1 MWSSKTRDTIDSA
14 HEFRNLC
21 QKPHSKIK
29 KVRKYTIH
37 RISNF
42 VHYLISTQGFGDG
55 DRSLHRSR
63 CICEGYLMLLD
74 LTRVLF
80 YKCGY
85 ITKVT
90 FYLIQIVFCQLSSC
104 YFRSNHNSPR
114 PAKYRCHTKIAE
126 TIGELW
132 SEWLLVEYTFLNKN
146 IPNYYDSSVCK
157 TRKWL
162 HLRRDVRPVK
172 VGLKIAI
179 IKKFDRGK
187 VMYKCCIL
195 RRKLFRKCLA
205 KTYHVYTLARMPL
218 NTTMSIRTKRWVE
231 L

>member
-1 MWSSKTRDTIDSA
+1 MWLYYESYILSDTNI
-14 HEFRNLC
+14 F
-21 QKPHSKIK
+21 
-29 KVRKYTIH
+29 
-37 RISNF
+37 
-42 VHYLISTQGFGDG
+42 
-55 DRSLHRSR
+55 
-63 CICEGYLMLLD
+63 LLA
-74 LTRVLF
+74 
-80 YKCGY
+80 
-85 ITKVT
+85 
-90 FYLIQIVFCQLSSC
+90 LSSC

-114 PAKYRCHTKIAE
+114 PAKCRCHTKIAE

-132 SEWLLVEYTFLNKN
+132 SEWLFVEYTFLNKN
-146 IPNYYDSSVCK
+146 IPDYYDSSVCK

-162 HLRRDVRPVK
+162 YLRRDVRPVK

-179 IKKFDRGK
+179 IKKLDRGE
-187 VMYKCCIL
+187 VMYKCRIL